1 MSELRGFL
9 GTVNFLRKFCPGVS
23 KLAVPLSALS
33 SEKVPFVWTS
43 ECNDAFLEVKNLFVN
58 PPLLVHAN
66 PEKQYILERDAS
78 QFAIGSVLLQVAD
91 DGREHPVAYFSRK
104 LNPQQINYPV
114 YDKEL
119 YAIVAS
125 LEHWRHHL

>member
-1 MSELRGFL
+1 M
-9 GTVNFLRKFCPGVS
+9 
-23 KLAVPLSALS
+23 
-33 SEKVPFVWTS
+33 
-43 ECNDAFLEVKNLFVN
+43 EVKNLFVN

-66 PEKQYILERDAS
+66 PEKQYILETDAS
-78 QFAIGSVLLQVAD
+78 QFAISSVLLQVAD

-125 LEHWRHHL
+125 LEHWRHHLQGAKFKITIRSDNKALIFFSNFENSMPAKPNGQSF